1 MEYLLPCILKP
12 QQNHLEVCTI
22 AYWLTASRTSTNVY
36 NWHPVRC
43 PVYAPSLSW
52 PPAVVCRGTELA
64 ATCDK
69 QLAAFLTQQQQQPA
83 PDNTQQEQQQQKPF
97 SSFLATTLMLMSEL
111 AKVSGWA
118 LQAQV
123 LIAVDLSRAGWD
135 VMLRSRRIDSV
146 GYAVCSTLL

>member
-1 MEYLLPCILKP
+1 
-12 QQNHLEVCTI
+12 
-22 AYWLTASRTSTNVY
+22 
-36 NWHPVRC
+36 
-43 PVYAPSLSW
+43 
-52 PPAVVCRGTELA
+52 LA